1 MGELGR
7 VSQWRTDWMRET
19 VQEFNGDTVRAEL
32 LDIKRQLRELTALLT
47 VIKEKLEG
55 GHG

>member
-7 VSQWRTDWMRET
+7 VSQWRTDWMRQNT
-19 VQEFNGDTVRAEL
+19 HDFVRDTVRSEL
-32 LDIKRQLRELTALLT
+32 LDIKRQLRELEALLT
-47 VIKEKLEG
+47 VIKERLEG